1 MADSFYQV
9 LSAAVADVTEHGFDT
24 AGRLEYWTQRLREA
38 ALVALTPRP
47 RMEHMLRQA
56 LGSIYKRLID
66 RGGIF
71 HRHPGIDRFT
81 LQRVRPALH
90 AELERRI
97 MASAS
102 LIKLNQTESVNK
114 TLSRFQGWGTSVPA
128 GGSDAVDRAA
138 IMASAKK
145 AMGSLPFEE
154 RRVIIDQGHKLN
166 ASLNDILA
174 TDGGAIAMVWRSKWR
189 QAGYHYRHDHKER
202 DGHVYAIRG
211 SWAHSKGLIKAGPS
225 GFSDAITAPAE
236 EIFCR
241 CEAEYLYNLRDL
253 PKDMLT
259 AKGDEA
265 LKDAR
270 AKIRAM

>member
-1 MADSFYQV
+1 
-9 LSAAVADVTEHGFDT
+9 
-24 AGRLEYWTQRLREA
+24 
-38 ALVALTPRP
+38 
-47 RMEHMLRQA
+47 MLRQA

-114 TLSRFQGWGTSVPA
+114 TLSRFQGWGTSIPT

-174 TDGGAIAMVWRSKWR
+174 TDGGAIAMIWHSHFR
-189 QAGYHYRHDHKER
+189 QAGYNYREDHKER
-202 DGHVYAIRG
+202 DGEVYAIRG
-211 SWAHSKGLIKAGPS
+211 SWAQAKGLMKAGKA
-225 GFSDAITAPAE
+225 GYSDAITAPAE
-236 EIFCR
+236 EVFCR
-241 CEAEYLYNLRDL
+241 CWGTYLYNLRDL

-259 AKGDEA
+259 AKGAEA

-270 AKIRAM
+270 TTVRAM